1 MARQSSGPGEVCRF
15 LLLVL
20 VFLPREMT
28 SSILTVNGR
37 TENFVLDTQLGAE
50 ESLRCDV
57 QNHTGDEGLLWYR
70 EQGSVDLKDEN
81 KINSSSV
88 CVSSISENDNGVT
101 FTCKLQRDQ
110 SVSVSVVLNVTFP
123 PLLSGKNVQTVEEGS
138 SVNVVCNVK
147 SNPQAQMMWYK
158 NGSILNLEKNHHQVQ
173 QTSESLQLS
182 ISKVKKSDNGT
193 YSCVAHSSLQRNTKD
208 FHLLVKDR
216 ATTIPI
222 EPIIAASV
230 VVFLTLCF
238 GLIARRERIMKLC
251 IKGEGP
257 QRDTAL

>member
-1 MARQSSGPGEVCRF
+1 MVRCVLQSEKYGSV
-15 LLLVL
+15 
-20 VFLPREMT
+20 
-28 SSILTVNGR
+28 LTVNGK
-37 TENFVLDTQLGAE
+37 TENFILNTCLGAE

-57 QNHTGDEGLLWYR
+57 HNPTGDEGLLWYR
-70 EQGSVDLKDEN
+70 EQGSVDLKAGN
-81 KINSSSV
+81 KINSSSI

-110 SVSVSVVLNVTFP
+110 SVSVAVVLNVTFLP
-123 PLLSGKNVQTVEEGS
+123 RLSGNDVQTVEEGN

-158 NGSILNLEKNHHQVQ
+158 DGSILNLEKNHHQVQ

-193 YSCVAHSSLQRNTKD
+193 YICVAHSCGQRKTMD
-208 FHLLVKDR
+208 FHLFVKDR
-216 ATTIPI
+216 AATIPI
-222 EPIIAASV
+222 EPIIAATV
-230 VVFLTLCF
+230 VVFLTLSF
-238 GLIARRERIMKLC
+238 GLIARRKRIIKLC
-251 IKGEGP
+251 MKGEDP